1 MTMMNIYS
9 CPTSMQLLIISMQ
22 QKNQTENISKLYLFV
37 YLTAMPTMA
46 LFTIWWLA
54 VLYE

>member
-1 MTMMNIYS
+1 
-9 CPTSMQLLIISMQ
+9 MQLLIISMQ
-22 QKNQTENISKLYLFV
+22 QRNQVENIAKVYLFV

-54 VLYE
+54 VLYD

>member
-1 MTMMNIYS
+1 MTMMIIYA

-22 QKNQTENISKLYLFV
+22 QRNQTENISKLYLFV
-37 YLTAMPTMA
+37 YLMAMPTMA